1 MNNFLKFALSLSALG
16 VMTISIV
23 SAQPG
28 TSGHKRQL
36 HLKKAAWLLG
46 DWQNKTA
53 RGISS
58 ESWKKLN
65 DSTFLGKSYV
75 LRGTDTVSAEHIR
88 LEEHNG
94 TLYYIPTVKN
104 QNEGKPVI
112 FTMTTALA
120 NGFIF
125 ENPKHDFPQ
134 KISYDLIGKDSLM
147 AEISGTYKGKQRA
160 IKFPMG
166 RVK

>member
-1 MNNFLKFALSLSALG
+1 MNNFLKFALSLLSLG
-16 VMTISIV
+16 VITANIAL
-23 SAQPG
+23 AQPG
-28 TSGHKRQL
+28 TNGHKKQQ
-36 HLKKAAWLLG
+36 HIKKAVWLLG

-53 RGISS
+53 KGIST

-75 LRGTDTVSAEHIR
+75 LRGADTVSAEHIR
-88 LEEHNG
+88 LEERHGNL
-94 TLYYIPTVKN
+94 LYTPTVKN

-112 FTMTTALA
+112 FTMTTASA
-120 NGFIF
+120 EGFVF
-125 ENPKHDFPQ
+125 ENPEHDFPQ
-134 KISYDLIGKDSLM
+134 KISYNLIGKDSLM

>member
-1 MNNFLKFALSLSALG
+1 MNNYLKLTLSLLSLG
-16 VMTISIV
+16 VITAKTV
-23 SAQPG
+23 SAQPAND
-28 TSGHKRQL
+28 HKKQQ
-36 HLKKAAWLLG
+36 HIKKADWLIG
-46 DWQNKTA
+46 DWKNQTL
-53 RGISS
+53 RGVSV

-88 LEEHNG
+88 LEEHHGN
-94 TLYYIPTVKN
+94 LYYIPTVKN
-104 QNEGKPVI
+104 QNEGKPI
-112 FTMTTALA
+112 TFTMTGSSATGL
-120 NGFIF
+120 IF
-125 ENPKHDFPQ
+125 ENPAHDFPQ
-134 KISYDLIGKDSLM
+134 KITYSRINKDSLV